1 VTADG
6 GGGVGADGGGGVS
19 GTGLDRGA
27 IKQLTLAV
35 LAGAVASAAAI
46 ALTATSA
53 WLISRASQRPPV
65 LDLTVAVVAV
75 QAFAL
80 TRSVFRYLERLVSHD
95 AALRV
100 LATMRVT
107 AYRRLE
113 RLAPA
118 GLPAFRSGDLVTR
131 LVADVDSIA
140 DRWLRVLLPYA
151 TAAVAGAGTVC
162 FVALLLPSAALVL
175 AVSLVV
181 AAVVA
186 PWAAGI
192 AARQAERRIAPRRGE
207 LTVAALDLLRGCAE
221 LVAFGGAEAGLDR
234 AAAAD
239 RALGQAE
246 GRSALGRGIAAS
258 VTALAAGASVWA
270 CLVLGVPAVRAGA
283 LPGVALAVLVL
294 TPLAAHEVFAAL
306 APAAQQLP
314 RIRASASRVQAVL
327 RQPDPVREPASPE
340 PAPAPPY
347 HLTIEGLSAR
357 WDAAAPDVLSGISL
371 TVPAGRRVAVVGPSG
386 AGKTT
391 LAMVL
396 LRFLDP
402 SAGRVTLGGTDIT
415 RLDGDTV
422 RRIIGLCA
430 QDAHV
435 FDTTLGENLRL
446 ARREAADEQIR
457 AALRRAGLLDWVED
471 LPDGLDTDVGE
482 YGVRLSG
489 GQRQRLS
496 LARVLLADF
505 PVLVLDEP
513 TEHLDEQTADE
524 LTQDLL
530 AATEGRTILLITHR
544 GSGLDQV
551 DEIVRIDAGHLTA
564 V

>member
-1 VTADG
+1 VK
-6 GGGVGADGGGGVS
+6 
-19 GTGLDRGA
+19 GTGLDRA
-27 IKQLTLAV
+27 AVRQLTLAV
-35 LAGAVASAAAI
+35 AAGAAASA
-46 ALTATSA
+46 ATSA
-53 WLISRASQRPPV
+53 WLISRASQHPPV
-65 LDLTVAVVAV
+65 LALMFAVVAV

-80 TRSVFRYLERLVSHD
+80 ARSVFRYVERLVSHD
-95 AALRV
+95 AALRA
-100 LATMRVT
+100 LATMRVR

-118 GLPAFRSGDLVTR
+118 GLAAFRSGDLVSR
-131 LVADVDSIA
+131 LVADVDGIA

-162 FVALLLPSAALVL
+162 FIALLLPSAAIVL

-181 AAVVA
+181 AALVA

-207 LTVAALDLLRGCAE
+207 LTVASLDLLRGCPE
-221 LVAFGGAEAGLDR
+221 LLAFGAAEAGLDR

-246 GRSALGRGIAAS
+246 GRSARGRGIAAS

-270 CLVLGVPAVRAGA
+270 CLVLGVPAVRSGA

-294 TPLAAHEVFAAL
+294 TPLAAHEVFGAL

-314 RIRASASRVQAVL
+314 RIRGAASRVQAVL
-327 RQPDPVREPASPE
+327 RQPDPVREPASPG
-340 PAPAPPY
+340 PPPAPPY
-347 HLTIEGLSAR
+347 DLLIEGLSAR
-357 WDAAAPDVLSGISL
+357 WDAAGPDVLSGIDLS
-371 TVPAGRRVAVVGPSG
+371 VPAGRRVAIVGPSG

-422 RRIIGLCA
+422 RTIVGLCA

-435 FDTTLGENLRL
+435 FDSTLGENLRL
-446 ARREAADEQIR
+446 ARREATDAQVSS
-457 AALRRAGLLDWVED
+457 ALRRAGLLDLVNG
-471 LPDGLDTDVGE
+471 LPAGLDTAVGE
-482 YGVRLSG
+482 HGVRLSG

-524 LTQDLL
+524 LTRDLL
-530 AATEGRTILLITHR
+530 TATEGRTILLITHR
-544 GSGLDQV
+544 AAGLGQV
-551 DEIVRIDAGHLTA
+551 DEIVRIDAGRLA
-564 V
+564 GV

>member
-1 VTADG
+1 MT
-6 GGGVGADGGGGVS
+6 
-19 GTGLDRGA
+19 GTGLDRAA
-27 IKQLTLAV
+27 IKQLTFAV
-35 LAGAVASAAAI
+35 AAGAAASAAAI

-53 WLISRASQRPPV
+53 WLICRASQRPPV
-65 LDLTVAVVAV
+65 LSLTFAVVAV

-80 TRSVFRYLERLVSHD
+80 ARGVFRYLERVVSHD

-107 AYRRLE
+107 AYRHLE

-118 GLPAFRSGDLVTR
+118 GLPAFRSGDLVSR
-131 LVADVDSIA
+131 LVADVDGIA
-140 DRWLRVLLPYA
+140 DRWLRVLLPYT

-175 AVSLVV
+175 AVSLMV

-192 AARQAERRIAPRRGE
+192 AARQAERRIAPRRGG
-207 LTVAALDLLRGCAE
+207 LTVASLDLLRGCAE
-221 LVAFGGAEAGLDR
+221 LAAFGAVEAGLDR

-270 CLVLGVPAVRAGA
+270 CLVLGVPAVRSGA

-294 TPLAAHEVFAAL
+294 TPLAAHEVFGAL

-327 RQPDPVREPASPE
+327 QQPEPVREPASPR

-347 HLTIEGLSAR
+347 DLRIEGLSAR
-357 WDAAAPDVLSGISL
+357 WEAAGPDVLSGINL
-371 TVPAGRRVAVVGPSG
+371 TVPAGRRVAIVGPSG

-402 SAGRVTLGGTDIT
+402 SAGRVTLAGTDIT

-422 RRIIGLCA
+422 RTIVGLCA

-446 ARREAADEQIR
+446 AGRAATDEQVR
-457 AALRRAGLLDWVED
+457 SALRRAGLLEWVAD
-471 LPDGLDTDVGE
+471 LPAGLDTAVGE
-482 YGVRLSG
+482 HGVRLSG

-513 TEHLDEQTADE
+513 TEHLDEQTAGE
-524 LTQDLL
+524 LTRDLL

-544 GSGLDQV
+544 RAGLDQV
-551 DEIVRIDAGHLTA
+551 DEVVRLEAGRLA
-564 V
+564 GF

>member
-1 VTADG
+1 M
-6 GGGVGADGGGGVS
+6 S
-19 GTGLDRGA
+19 GTGLDRAA
-27 IKQLTLAV
+27 IRRLALAV
-35 LAGAVASAAAI
+35 AAGAAASLAAI

-65 LDLTVAVVAV
+65 LSLTVAVVAV

-80 TRSVFRYLERLVSHD
+80 ARSVFRYVERLVSHD

-107 AYRRLE
+107 AYGRLE

-118 GLPAFRSGDLVTR
+118 GLPAFRSGDLVSR

-151 TAAVAGAGTVC
+151 TAAIAGAGTVC

-186 PWAAGI
+186 PWAAGL

-207 LTVAALDLLRGCAE
+207 LTVASLDLLRGCQE
-221 LVAFGGAEAGLDR
+221 LLAFGAAEAGLDR

-246 GRSALGRGIAAS
+246 ARSALGRGIAAS

-270 CLVLGVPAVRAGA
+270 SLVLGVPAVRSSA

-294 TPLAAHEVFAAL
+294 TPLAAHEVFGVL

-314 RIRASASRVQAVL
+314 RIRGSAARVQAVL
-327 RQPDPVREPASPE
+327 RQPDPVREPAAALP
-340 PAPAPPY
+340 PPAPPY
-347 HLTIEGLSAR
+347 DLLIEGLYAR
-357 WDAAAPDVLSGISL
+357 WDATGPDVLSGIDL
-371 TVPAGRRVAVVGPSG
+371 RVPAGRRVAIVGPSG

-402 SAGRVTLGGTDIT
+402 SAGRVTLAGTDIT
-415 RLDGDTV
+415 SLNGDTV
-422 RRIIGLCA
+422 RRVIGLCA

-435 FDTTLGENLRL
+435 FDSTLGENLRL
-446 ARREAADEQIR
+446 ARREATDEQVSS
-457 AALRRAGLLDWVED
+457 ALRRAGLLGWVAS
-471 LPDGLDTDVGE
+471 LPAGLDTDVGE
-482 YGVRLSG
+482 HGVRLSG

-505 PVLVLDEP
+505 PVVVLDEP
-513 TEHLDEQTADE
+513 TEHLDEQTADA
-524 LTQDLL
+524 LTADLL
-530 AATEGRTILLITHR
+530 TATEGRTILLITHR
-544 GSGLDQV
+544 GAGLEQV
-551 DEIVRIDAGHLTA
+551 DEVVRIEAGRLA
-564 V
+564 CC

>member
-1 VTADG
+1 MT
-6 GGGVGADGGGGVS
+6 
-19 GTGLDRGA
+19 GTRLDRAA
-27 IKQLTLAV
+27 IRQLTLAV
-35 LAGAVASAAAI
+35 AAGAIASLAAI

-65 LDLTVAVVAV
+65 LSLTVAVVAV

-80 TRSVFRYLERLVSHD
+80 ARSVFRYLERLGSHD

-118 GLPAFRSGDLVTR
+118 GLPAFRSGDLVSR
-131 LVADVDSIA
+131 LVADVDGIA

-162 FVALLLPSAALVL
+162 FIALLLPSAGLIL
-175 AVSLVV
+175 AVSLIV

-186 PWAAGI
+186 PWAAGA
-192 AARQAERRIAPRRGE
+192 AARRAEQAIAPRRGE
-207 LTVAALDLLRGCAE
+207 LAVASLDLLHGCAE
-221 LVAFGGAEAGLDR
+221 LLAFGAAEAGLDR

-239 RALGQAE
+239 CALGQAE
-246 GRSALGRGIAAS
+246 SRSALGRGIAAS
-258 VTALAAGASVWA
+258 VTALAAGMSVWA
-270 CLVLGVPAVRAGA
+270 CLVLGVPAARSGA

-294 TPLAAHEVFAAL
+294 TPLAAHEVFGAL

-314 RIRASASRVQAVL
+314 RIRASAARVEAIWQ
-327 RQPDPVREPASPE
+327 QPDPVREPASPQ

-347 HLTIEGLSAR
+347 DLRIEGLSAR
-357 WDAAAPDVLSGISL
+357 WDPAGHDVLRGIEL
-371 TVPAGRRVAVVGPSG
+371 TVPAGRRVAIVGPSG

-402 SAGRVTLGGTDIT
+402 HAGRVTLGGTDIT
-415 RLDGDTV
+415 TLDGDTV
-422 RRIIGLCA
+422 RTIVGLCA

-446 ARREAADEQIR
+446 ARREATDEQIR
-457 AALRRAGLLDWVED
+457 VALARAGLLDWVNA
-471 LPDGLDTDVGE
+471 LPAGLDTDVGDF
-482 YGVRLSG
+482 GMRLSG

-524 LTQDLL
+524 LTRDLL
-530 AATEGRTILLITHR
+530 AATAGRTVLLITHR
-544 GSGLDQV
+544 MAGLQQV
-551 DEIVRIDAGHLTA
+551 DEIVRIEAGRLAGAQSGAEPRTGGRR
-564 V
+564 